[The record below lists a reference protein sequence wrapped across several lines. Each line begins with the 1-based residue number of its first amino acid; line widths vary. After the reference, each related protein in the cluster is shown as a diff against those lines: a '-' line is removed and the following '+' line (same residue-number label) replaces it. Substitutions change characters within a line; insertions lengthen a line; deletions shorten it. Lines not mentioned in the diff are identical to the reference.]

1 MYNLVEYSDN
11 YLKTSGV
18 LWQFYRDVSALDDD
32 DVITDFTEDNAT
44 TKSSNVKVKLSGQT
58 GNNGTKKLK

>member
-11 YLKTSGV
+11 YLKTSGI

-32 DVITDFTEDNAT
+32 DVITDFTEANAT
-44 TKSSNVKVKLSGQT
+44 TKSSNVRVKLSGQT
-58 GNNGTKKLK
+58 QATMAQKN

>member
-11 YLKTSGV
+11 YLKTAGI

-32 DVITDFTEDNAT
+32 DVTAT
-44 TKSSNVKVKLSGQT
+44 GLEPRTT
-58 GNNGTKKLK
+58 

>member
-11 YLKTSGV
+11 YLKTSGI

-32 DVITDFTEDNAT
+32 DVITDFTEANAT

-58 GNNGTKKLK
+58 ENNGTKKLK